1 MKQDITNTAD
11 QDVKTAARLLCARL
25 AKDGHKVSQAL
36 ALESIAASFGLA
48 NWRTL
53 KAKLA
58 NPPVSKPVFEGPR
71 YSVDAIYCD
80 NDQMYG
86 DLVDAA
92 CPLEAAIY
100 VQLERLTDAGWITR
114 VSVTSVEDKVT
125 GKEVLSASFLGD
137 LDLVPMHE
145 ALSRVCALAELS
157 LGEPPARGV
166 TEAEAWDQANRC
178 ISFWKEL
185 ATSVRERYLKLE
197 LTSEEDRLEAL
208 LADTDFEEQYGSG
221 EGCAAEYQDA
231 AGQVHALVPV
241 QALKT
246 VLDLAA
252 QQAKSPG
259 WEKSDPNA
267 SGRFHLIQLQQALEM
282 HGTRFN
288 AAVASDLIV
297 AN

>member
-25 AKDGHKVSQAL
+25 AKDGHKVSQSL
-36 ALESIAASFGLA
+36 ALEAIAASFGLA

-58 NPPVSKPVFEGPR
+58 NQPALKPVFEGPR

-80 NDQMYG
+80 NDQLYG

-114 VSVTSVEDKVT
+114 VSVTSVVDKET
-125 GKEVLSASFLGD
+125 GKEVLSASYLGD

-145 ALSRVCALAELS
+145 ALSRVCALATLS

-166 TEAEAWDQANRC
+166 EEAEAWDRLYRC
-178 ISFWKEL
+178 VDFWNEL
-185 ATSVRERYLKLE
+185 ATAVRTRRANGKL
-197 LTSEEDRLEAL
+197 SEEDDLLEAL
-208 LADTDFEEQYGSG
+208 LAQPDFEEMHDSG
-221 EGCAAEYQDA
+221 ETDVAEYQDA
-231 AGQVHALVPV
+231 AGQVHEMVPV
-241 QALKT
+241 DALKT

-282 HGTRFN
+282 HGVRFN
-288 AAVASDLIV
+288 AAVANELII
-297 AN
+297 AS